1 MDDKLEYGADTE
13 DTIEDLVESERD
25 PMQGQRDRRA
35 VGPAAYRKDFGAYK
49 AFLDNFDADPEIN
62 KPEKYIAF
70 RGRVVPSE
78 DEILMR
84 RASYFPEDDAMR
96 PSDIDYLK
104 EITGMQ
110 RFDVNVLDKLMRDEV
125 ITQKFY
131 DEATRD
137 MEVSADAQGNVITG
151 KERKDAAEAE
161 RRAGRFEI
169 INTIE
174 DLLTFLA
181 PKSKSALE
189 EQEDRGRKIFHDRFI
204 NEHQDII
211 DRLMPD
217 PRDTDD
223 YYEDAPGGGL

>member
-1 MDDKLEYGADTE
+1 MDDKLKYGADTE

-25 PMQGQRDRRA
+25 PMQGQRDPRA
-35 VGPAAYRKDFGAYK
+35 VGPAGYRKDFGAYK

-62 KPEKYIAF
+62 KPEKYIAY
-70 RGRVVPSE
+70 RGRVEPSP
-78 DEILMR
+78 DEIRTM
-84 RASYFPEDDAMR
+84 RASYFPEEDAIR
-96 PSDIDYLK
+96 LSDIDYLK
-104 EITGMQ
+104 EITGLQ

-137 MEVSADAQGNVITG
+137 MDVSADAQGNVITG

-169 INTIE
+169 VNTIE
-174 DLLTFLA
+174 DLLILLA

-189 EQEDRGRKIFHDRFI
+189 EQEDRGREIFHGRF
-204 NEHQDII
+204 NND
-211 DRLMPD
+211 
-217 PRDTDD
+217 DD